1 MNKNKNLLKYLLIP
15 VILAINACGIPKDL
29 EYNYLLSKKY
39 FLSKNDEKIIGSN
52 NHKYLIKKLGHE
64 FIDKNLKKY
73 VEEIKNNILLKTGNK
88 DIFIKIYI
96 FESKTF
102 NAFTTMGGYIYISTN
117 ILNLLT
123 RDELYALMS
132 HEIAHIISRDH
143 SEIHSLSILYKNL
156 KFTRGKLKSI
166 IVSKTNDN
174 NIFFKK
180 FIMNKRREN
189 EYKADKIALEL
200 LSKAGYDKR
209 FLILWL
215 RKMEKYHKTITGP
228 AKAFSTHP
236 NIKDRIERA
245 ESLIDKSSRENA
257 PTKFSVGT
265 N

>member
-29 EYNYLLSKKY
+29 DYKYL
-39 FLSKNDEKIIGSN
+39 LSKNDEKIMGSN
-52 NHKYLIKKLGHE
+52 NHKYLINKLGHE
-64 FIDKNLKKY
+64 FSDKNLKKY
-73 VEEIKNNILLKTGNK
+73 VEEIKNEILLKTGNK
-88 DIFIKIYI
+88 ELFIKTFI
-96 FESKTF
+96 FESKIF
-102 NAFTTMGGYIYISTN
+102 NAFTTMGGYIYFSTN

-123 RDELYALMS
+123 RDELYALIC
-132 HEIAHIISRDH
+132 HEIAHVISRDS
-143 SEIHSLSILYKNL
+143 SEIHSLSILYKNS
-156 KFTRGKLKSI
+156 KVTRSKLNSI
-166 IVSKTNDN
+166 IVSKSNDN

-180 FIMNKRREN
+180 YIMKKRREN

-215 RKMEKYHKTITGP
+215 RKMEKYHKTITSS

-257 PTKFSVGT
+257 STKVSIGT